1 VDTLLKSPAD
11 PGRAVAAKKTPVS
24 EFLAALANPGG
35 TSKAVQILHE
45 ARKTNPNAYLFPEGL
60 MNQAAYERLQAGQL
74 KESIELFKLNV
85 EAYPS
90 SANAYDS
97 LGDAYLAD
105 GQNDNARASSRKALE
120 LLPGDKRDERFKAL
134 IRQSAEEKLEKLRQ
148 SAPDK

>member
-1 VDTLLKSPAD
+1 
-11 PGRAVAAKKTPVS
+11 
-24 EFLAALANPGG
+24 
-35 TSKAVQILHE
+35 
-45 ARKTNPNAYLFPEGL
+45 
-60 MNQAAYERLQAGQL
+60 MNQTAYERLQAGQL

-105 GQNDNARASSRKALE
+105 GQNENARASSRKALE
-120 LLPGDKRDERFKAL
+120 LLPGDKRDERFKEL

-148 SAPDK
+148 IAPEK

>member
-1 VDTLLKSPAD
+1 
-11 PGRAVAAKKTPVS
+11 
-24 EFLAALANPGG
+24 
-35 TSKAVQILHE
+35 
-45 ARKTNPNAYLFPEGL
+45 
-60 MNQAAYERLQAGQL
+60 MNQTAYERLQAGQR
-74 KESIELFKLNV
+74 KEAIELFKLNV

-120 LLPGDKRDERFKAL
+120 LLPADKRDERFKEL

-148 SAPDK
+148 IAPDK